1 MNTSDFIVSIHQEFR
16 VQGGHVLEL
25 SGFVETGERRYPFES
40 VAELGEIFVRERR
53 AVTRGVCEE
62 AAEEHARQT

>member
-25 SGFVETGERRYPFES
+25 SGFVETGERRYRFES

-53 AVTRGVCEE
+53 EVSEE
-62 AAEEHARQT
+62 AAQQHARQR